1 MDKKSLTSS
10 GIDCSRREFFRH
22 MSVFSLLIAGWI
34 LLEKNPARA
43 GPAKISK
50 KDAHYQTHPDDG
62 KMCMNCQHFIFP
74 GGMSSMMDKMPD
86 MGGMKDSMGMGNMMA
101 GRCHIVAGPI
111 SPMGYCRFYQEKG

>member
-10 GIDCSRREFFRH
+10 DIDCSRREFFRH

-43 GPAKISK
+43 GTTKISK
-50 KDAHYQTHPDDG
+50 KIALYQTHPDEG
-62 KMCMNCQHFIFP
+62 KMCMNCQHFLP
-74 GGMSSMMDKMPD
+74 SKGMSSMMNGMPD
-86 MGGMKDSMGMGNMMA
+86 MGDMKDSMGMGNMMA

-111 SPMGYCRFYQEKG
+111 SPMGYCRFYRQKN

>member
-1 MDKKSLTSS
+1 MDKQSLTSS

-43 GPAKISK
+43 GTTKISK

-62 KMCMNCQHFIFP
+62 KMCMNCQHFISP
-74 GGMSSMMDKMPD
+74 GGMSSMMDKMPN
-86 MGGMKDSMGMGNMMA
+86 MGDMMA

-111 SPMGYCRFYQEKG
+111 SPMGYCRFYQEKS